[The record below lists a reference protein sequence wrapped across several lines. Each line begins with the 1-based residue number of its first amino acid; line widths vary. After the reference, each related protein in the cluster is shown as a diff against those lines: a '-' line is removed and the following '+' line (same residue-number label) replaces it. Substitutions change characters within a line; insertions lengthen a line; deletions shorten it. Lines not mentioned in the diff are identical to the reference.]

1 MGYCIIALFIS
12 ILGINLNQKLDKI
25 WYELHCLNQMF
36 HKPTNKLTFSKDGK
50 SVTLTIVGI
59 DENEDE

>member
-1 MGYCIIALFIS
+1 MEWLIVCLLIC

-36 HKPTNKLTFSKDGK
+36 HKPENKLTFSKDGK
-50 SVTLTIVGI
+50 TATLHIIGI
-59 DENEDE
+59 EKEEE